1 MSKLLAVDL
10 DNILSGNHGYDTL
23 LEPELTMECMQVTI
37 SHYMTLSRIID
48 RKFGHALKALK
59 NGHALKALK
68 KRIAEIE
75 AEQSAALKA
84 AAQNP
89 DQAAVQKLRKYKA
102 LGVAFQKLKDVLS
115 MAQLNVDEL
124 ERIND
129 VFGLLPGK
137 IKVYYDHL
145 VLVDQELLEM
155 INEISG
161 DDYRTLYERA
171 QRITDLV
178 QGGKDALTGKMVVD
192 VKAPGPSI
200 KEVLDP
206 LEEEMLKMGGKREG
220 YEVLADGR
228 LVRDL

>member
-1 MSKLLAVDL
+1 MSKILAVDL

-23 LEPELTMECMQVTI
+23 HEPELTMECMQVTI
-37 SHYMTLSRIID
+37 SHYMTLSKIID
-48 RKFGHALKALK
+48 RKFGHAQ
-59 NGHALKALK
+59 KALK

-75 AEQSAALKA
+75 AEQAAALKEA
-84 AAQNP
+84 ARNP
-89 DQAAVQKLRKYKA
+89 DEASVQKLRKYKA
-102 LGVAFQKLKDVLS
+102 LGVAFQQLKDVLNT
-115 MAQLNVDEL
+115 AQLNVEEL

-129 VFGLLPGK
+129 VFGMLPGK

-178 QGGKDALTGKMVVD
+178 QGGKDILTGKAAAD
-192 VKAPGPSI
+192 VKTSGPSI
-200 KEVLDP
+200 KEVLGP
-206 LEEEMLKMGGKREG
+206 LEEEMLKMGGTREG
-220 YEVLADGR
+220 YEVLSDGR

>member
-1 MSKLLAVDL
+1 MSKILAVDL
-10 DNILSGNHGYDTL
+10 DNILRGNHGYDTL

-37 SHYMTLSRIID
+37 SHYMTLSKIID
-48 RKFGHALKALK
+48 RKFGHAQ
-59 NGHALKALK
+59 KALK
-68 KRIAEIE
+68 KRTAEIE
-75 AEQSAALKA
+75 AEQAAALKEA
-84 AAQNP
+84 ARNP
-89 DQAAVQKLRKYKA
+89 DEASVQKLRKYKA
-102 LGVAFQKLKDVLS
+102 LGVAFQQLKDVLNT
-115 MAQLNVDEL
+115 AQLNVEEL

-129 VFGLLPGK
+129 VFGMLPGK

-178 QGGKDALTGKMVVD
+178 QGGKDILTGKAAAD
-192 VKAPGPSI
+192 VKTSGPSI
-200 KEVLDP
+200 KEVLGP
-206 LEEEMLKMGGKREG
+206 LEEEMLKMGGTREG
-220 YEVLADGR
+220 YEVLSDGR